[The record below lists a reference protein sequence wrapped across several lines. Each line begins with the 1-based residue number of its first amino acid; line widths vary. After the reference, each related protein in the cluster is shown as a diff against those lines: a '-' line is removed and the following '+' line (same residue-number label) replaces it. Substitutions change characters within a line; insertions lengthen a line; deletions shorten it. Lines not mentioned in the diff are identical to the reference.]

1 MANKDRIIHKKVKG
15 TEMVFRSLSL
25 PASLVEDLQLL
36 KECFENTWF
45 NEDSRERVTYE
56 KIFQILL
63 SNSGLGHVE
72 PEVYAEFQRAKEFR
86 KKSPAVVTRATRG
99 IIGDLYK
106 RIQAKESTTLEEAR
120 AEFLAAANAKAE
132 EVRID
137 SFPDLAR
144 PASDSKQL
152 PEPMAAQESPSVTK
166 KRWKETF
173 WLIGPEGQKVKVSI
187 KNVNGVCSFSPE
199 DTTSWNN
206 NYGNL
211 MTRHKWKMTD
221 NQGNEL
227 SYWEAKTL
235 IDDFEANH
243 EL

>member
-1 MANKDRIIHKKVKG
+1 MAKKDRIIHKKVKG
-15 TEMVFRSLSL
+15 TEMVFRSISL
-25 PASLVEDLQLL
+25 PASLVEDLKLL
-36 KECFENTWF
+36 KESFENTWF
-45 NEDSRERVTYE
+45 NENSRERVTYE
-56 KIFQILL
+56 KIFQRLL

-72 PEVYAEFQRAKEFR
+72 PEVYAEFQRAKESR

-106 RIQAKESTTLEEAR
+106 RIQSKGSTALEEAR
-120 AEFLAAANAKAE
+120 AEFLATDDAQVE
-132 EVRID
+132 DVRGG
-137 SFPDLAR
+137 SSPDLASLATD
-144 PASDSKQL
+144 PKQL
-152 PEPMAAQESPSVTK
+152 SELVATPESPTETK

-187 KNVNGVCSFSPE
+187 KNVNGVYSFFPE
-199 DTTSWNN
+199 DTISWNY

-221 NQGNEL
+221 NQGNDL

-235 IDDFEANH
+235 VDECEAYH